1 MSVHLVL
8 DNYSTH
14 KTPEIKKWLLRH
26 PRFELHFT
34 PPYSSWMNLIERW
47 FAELTEK
54 WIRRGTHRSVR
65 ELETSIREWIR
76 IWNAEPRP
84 YVWTKS
90 ADEISAPS
98 AHIFN
103 ESQGRQTSWTLIRR
117 LYERPDLQP
126 ADKAAA

>member
-1 MSVHLVL
+1 
-8 DNYSTH
+8 
-14 KTPEIKKWLLRH
+14 
-26 PRFELHFT
+26 
-34 PPYSSWMNLIERW
+34 MNLIERW

-90 ADEISAPS
+90 ADEIFGSLGSYLQRISGTADYS
-98 AHIFN
+98 
-103 ESQGRQTSWTLIRR
+103 RKR
-117 LYERPDLQP
+117 LNPINSR
-126 ADKAAA
+126 